1 MPSLTLIDND
11 FHLTQSASYGTQLLW
26 TAERADGSLARH
38 VTDRV
43 RGWVRYVLD
52 LDDEVAVLVTQLA
65 CRDAG
70 CSPVETV
77 LAVLHPDAPQSRTLA
92 GPAAE
97 LCASDVVVQDRPPSA
112 ILPASSSGAP
122 FMTTRSTSGKQDL
135 EGRRR
140 RTGRSGSDID
150 VGVRPR
156 QPRHPTA
163 VCECEHRPGV
173 AQCRDD
179 VAGQGVRHGDGHDP
193 QADTARTVF
202 RRSGRTIRGCDHSGD
217 VHERRDADSRA
228 VPRAAD

>member
-1 MPSLTLIDND
+1 MELSFSGPLSER
-11 FHLTQSASYGTQLLW
+11 
-26 TAERADGSLARH
+26 TAPLARH

-77 LAVLHPDAPQSRTLA
+77 LAVLHPGAPQSRTFA
-92 GPAAE
+92 GPAGE
-97 LCASDVVVQDRPPSA
+97 LCASDVVEQGRPPSA

-140 RTGRSGSDID
+140 RRSI
-150 VGVRPR
+150 R
-156 QPRHPTA
+156 QRH
-163 VCECEHRPGV
+163 R
-173 AQCRDD
+173 
-179 VAGQGVRHGDGHDP
+179 
-193 QADTARTVF
+193 
-202 RRSGRTIRGCDHSGD
+202 RRSPAEAAPPPDCCVRMRTQA
-217 VHERRDADSRA
+217 RRRA
-228 VPRAAD
+228 VPR